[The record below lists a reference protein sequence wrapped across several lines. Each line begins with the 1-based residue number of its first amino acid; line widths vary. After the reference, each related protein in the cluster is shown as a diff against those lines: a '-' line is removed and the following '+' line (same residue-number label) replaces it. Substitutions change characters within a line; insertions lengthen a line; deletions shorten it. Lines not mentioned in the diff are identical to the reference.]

1 MKSKCIKF
9 RYGPLP
15 HENQKVTMKIGPLVC
30 TPPEEFHKTTI
41 MLKFDEIQEKIQA
54 NIENQSAEFTDN
66 KAQLNET
73 LKGFRDEIEDVK
85 DEVSTKASTADL
97 NKKFEAEKVTINET
111 LEVFSAEFV
120 NVAQHNV
127 VNGKDVFK
135 TCMGR

>member
-1 MKSKCIKF
+1 MNLKF
-9 RYGPLP
+9 LPLP
-15 HENQKVTMKIGPLVC
+15 ESIINIIGDYASEDYKLEF
-30 TPPEEFHKTTI
+30 EEEIK
-41 MLKFDEIQEKIQA
+41 DEI
-54 NIENQSAEFTDN
+54 
-66 KAQLNET
+66 
-73 LKGFRDEIEDVK
+73 RDEIEDVK